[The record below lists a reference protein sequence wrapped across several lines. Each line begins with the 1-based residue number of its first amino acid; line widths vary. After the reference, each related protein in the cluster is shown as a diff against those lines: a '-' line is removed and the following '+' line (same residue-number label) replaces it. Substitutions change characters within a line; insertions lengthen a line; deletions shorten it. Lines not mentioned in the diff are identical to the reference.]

1 MKIPYLKKKP
11 ELKSYHNVTWED
23 NYSWIH
29 QKNILEVLRDKT
41 KLDPEVKNYLDEE
54 NSYANYHLKDTE
66 NLQKKLFDEIKG
78 RIKLDDES
86 LPYKDHTYEY
96 WSKTTAVGNYSIKL
110 RKKIDT
116 DLVEE
121 IWNGDEE
128 KKKLET
134 EYFGVGDLEVSN
146 NDKYLG
152 YSLDIKGSEYYTIFI
167 RDIKTNEIITKEIS
181 ETSGGITF
189 SLDDKY
195 VFYSKLDQ
203 NHRARKIYRHEI
215 GNFNGQ
221 DELIFEEKSEAFTVS
236 IGLSSDEKYYFIN
249 TSDHN
254 TSEQYYFGV
263 DEINIKPK
271 LIIKR
276 EKGIIYSVSSWDSK
290 FFNHTNKDAEDFK
303 IDVSDSLEK
312 QNWKTFIPP
321 RDEVLIGGCTFL
333 KNWIIR
339 SETSNALDKLF
350 VKNISSGVEEELIF
364 SNETVYVPGISLI
377 QKDRDTD
384 NVYLGYSSPKTPSR
398 VYSYNL
404 STKTKKLVK
413 EQEIPSGHNPEDYI
427 VERVDYKSHDGR
439 LVPLTITRHKKTKI
453 DGSANLLLY
462 GYGSYGSSMSPN
474 FSSTRLSLI
483 NRDIIWATAHIR
495 GGMEKG
501 MKWWKE
507 GKLINK
513 KNTFED
519 YIHAA
524 KYLIDNNYSSKG
536 KIIGMGGSAGGL
548 LMGAVVNQAPELF
561 LGIIMAVPFVDSLTT
576 NLDHSLPLTVGE
588 FDEFGNAKDIKEHFD
603 YIFSYAPYN
612 NIKKMDYPHI
622 LITTS
627 LSANTLAVTP
637 EPHENTIFL
646 LWSKLNGLNFSTIL
660 SLAINVR
667 SSVFINSEKG
677 KQNEFLIDPLLKPF
691 LGSATFPSN
700 LSILLASITLNS
712 FSEIFLSISCLS
724 FTSFLFSLAL

>member
-66 NLQKKLFDEIKG
+66 NLQKKLFDEIKA

-96 WSKTTAVGNYSIKL
+96 WSKTTAIGNYSIKL

-152 YSLDIKGSEYYTIFI
+152 YSLDTKGSEYYTIFI
-167 RDIKTNEIITKEIS
+167 RDIKTNKIITKEIT

-189 SLDDKY
+189 SLDDRY

-215 GNFNGQ
+215 GNFNSQ

-263 DEINIKPK
+263 DEINTKPK
-271 LIIKR
+271 LIMKR
-276 EKGIIYSVSSWDSK
+276 EKGIIYSVSSWDNK
-290 FFNHTNKDAEDFK
+290 FYNHTNKDAEDFK

-312 QNWKTFIPP
+312 QNWETFIPP

-364 SNETVYVPGISLI
+364 SNENVYVPGISLT
-377 QKDRDTD
+377 QRNRDTD

-404 STKTKKLVK
+404 STKAKKLVK

-507 GKLINK
+507 GKLTNK

-627 LSANTLAVTP
+627 LSDNRVLFD
-637 EPHENTIFL
+637 EPAKFTAKLREYKTDNNL
-646 LWSKLNGLNFSTIL
+646 L
-660 SLAINVR
+660 
-667 SSVFINSEKG
+667 
-677 KQNEFLIDPLLKPF
+677 LLKTEMNA
-691 LGSATFPSN
+691 GHGGKSGRDGA
-700 LSILLASITLNS
+700 IE
-712 FSEIFLSISCLS
+712 EIAIDYAF
-724 FTSFLFSLAL
+724 ALKVAEKI

>member
-1 MKIPYLKKKP
+1 MKIPQLRKKP
-11 ELKSYHNVTWED
+11 EIKSCHNITWQD
-23 NYSWIH
+23 DYSWIH

-96 WSKTTAVGNYSIKL
+96 WSKTTAIGNYSIKL

-152 YSLDIKGSEYYTIFI
+152 YSLDTKGSEYYTIFI
-167 RDIKTNEIITKEIS
+167 RDIKTNEIITKEIT

-189 SLDDKY
+189 SLDDRY

-215 GNFNGQ
+215 GNFNSQ

-263 DEINIKPK
+263 DEINTKPK
-271 LIIKR
+271 LIMKR

-290 FFNHTNKDAEDFK
+290 FYNHTNKDAEDFK

-364 SNETVYVPGISLI
+364 SNENVYVPGISLT
-377 QKDRDTD
+377 QRDRDTD

-404 STKTKKLVK
+404 STKAKKLVK

-507 GKLINK
+507 GKLTNK

-627 LSANTLAVTP
+627 LSDNRVLFD
-637 EPHENTIFL
+637 EPAKFTAKLREYKTDNNL
-646 LWSKLNGLNFSTIL
+646 L
-660 SLAINVR
+660 
-667 SSVFINSEKG
+667 
-677 KQNEFLIDPLLKPF
+677 LLKTEMNA
-691 LGSATFPSN
+691 GHGGKSGRDGA
-700 LSILLASITLNS
+700 IE
-712 FSEIFLSISCLS
+712 EIAIDYAF
-724 FTSFLFSLAL
+724 ALKIAEKI

>member
-41 KLDPEVKNYLDEE
+41 KLDPEVKNYLDKE
-54 NSYANYHLKDTE
+54 NSYADYHLKDTE
-66 NLQKKLFDEIKG
+66 NLQKKLFDEIKA

-96 WSKTTAVGNYSIKL
+96 WSKTTAIGNYSIKL

-152 YSLDIKGSEYYTIFI
+152 YSLDTKGSEYYTIFI
-167 RDIKTNEIITKEIS
+167 RDIKTNKIITKEIT

-189 SLDDKY
+189 SLDDRY

-215 GNFNGQ
+215 GNFNSQ

-263 DEINIKPK
+263 DEINTKPK
-271 LIIKR
+271 LIMKR
-276 EKGIIYSVSSWDSK
+276 EKGIIYSVSSWDNK
-290 FFNHTNKDAEDFK
+290 FYNHTNKDAEDFK

-312 QNWKTFIPP
+312 QNWETFIPP

-364 SNETVYVPGISLI
+364 SNENVYVPGISLT
-377 QKDRDTD
+377 QRNRDTD

-507 GKLINK
+507 GKLTNK

-627 LSANTLAVTP
+627 LSDNRVLFD
-637 EPHENTIFL
+637 EPAKFTAKLREYKTDNNL
-646 LWSKLNGLNFSTIL
+646 L
-660 SLAINVR
+660 
-667 SSVFINSEKG
+667 
-677 KQNEFLIDPLLKPF
+677 LLKTEMNA
-691 LGSATFPSN
+691 GHGGKSGRDGA
-700 LSILLASITLNS
+700 IE
-712 FSEIFLSISCLS
+712 EIAIDYAF
-724 FTSFLFSLAL
+724 ALKVAEKI

>member
-1 MKIPYLKKKP
+1 MKVPYLKKKL
-11 ELKSYHNVTWED
+11 ELKTCHNREWED

-29 QKNILEVLRDKT
+29 QNNILEVLRDKT
-41 KLDPEVKNYLDEE
+41 KLDPEVKKYLDDE
-54 NSYANYHLKDTE
+54 NIYADHHLKDTK

-96 WSKTTAVGNYSIKL
+96 WTKTTAIGNYSIKL
-110 RKKIDT
+110 RKKINSDIE
-116 DLVEE
+116 EE

-128 KKKLET
+128 KNNLKT

-152 YSLDIKGSEYYTIFI
+152 YSLDTKGSEYYSIFI
-167 RDIKTNEIITKEIS
+167 RDIKTKKIITKEIT

-195 VFYSKLDQ
+195 IFYSKLDE

-215 GNFNGQ
+215 GNFNDQ

-254 TSEQYYFGV
+254 TSEQYYFNENE
-263 DEINIKPK
+263 DKPLPK
-271 LIIKR
+271 LIMKR
-276 EKGIIYSVSSWDSK
+276 ERGTIYSVSSWDGR
-290 FFNHTNKDAEDFK
+290 FYNHTNKDAEDFK
-303 IDVSDSLEK
+303 IDVTDNLEN
-312 QNWKTFIPP
+312 QNWKAFIAAK
-321 RDEVLIGGCTFL
+321 DEVLIGGCTFL

-350 VKNISSGVEEELIF
+350 VKNISTGIEEELIF
-364 SNETVYVPGISLI
+364 SDEKVYVPGISLT
-377 QKDRDTD
+377 QRNRNTNK
-384 NVYLGYSSPKTPSR
+384 VYLGYSSPKTPSR
-398 VYSYNL
+398 VYLYDLLDKS
-404 STKTKKLVK
+404 KKLVK
-413 EQEIPSGHNPEDYI
+413 EQEIPSGHNSDNYI
-427 VERVDYKSHDGR
+427 VERIEFKSHDGR
-439 LVPLTITRHKKTKI
+439 LVPLTITRHKNTKI

-462 GYGSYGSSMSPN
+462 GYGSYGSSMSPG

-507 GKLINK
+507 GKLTNK

-519 YIHAA
+519 YIYAA
-524 KYLIDNNYSSKG
+524 KYLIDNNYSSKQ

-548 LMGAVVNQAPELF
+548 LMGAVVNQTPELF

-588 FDEFGNAKDIKEHFD
+588 FDEFGNAKDNKEHFD

-627 LSANTLAVTP
+627 LSDNRVLFD
-637 EPHENTIFL
+637 EPAKFTAKLREYKTDNNL
-646 LWSKLNGLNFSTIL
+646 L
-660 SLAINVR
+660 
-667 SSVFINSEKG
+667 
-677 KQNEFLIDPLLKPF
+677 LLKTEMNA
-691 LGSATFPSN
+691 GHGGKSGRDGA
-700 LSILLASITLNS
+700 IE
-712 FSEIFLSISCLS
+712 EIAIDYAFALKISKKI
-724 FTSFLFSLAL
+724 